1 MLGNRV
7 RATFCLPARVRR
19 QSSVT
24 CAAAERVLR
33 CSPVCGQRQVSGR
46 RRREHPVPSELRVN
60 VLEHLAKSAGEPVVD
75 ARTRHTQ
82 LPARHV
88 NKQPGDVHAKMLEK
102 KIEINNYF

>member
-7 RATFCLPARVRR
+7 RAAFCLPARVRR

-46 RRREHPVPSELRVN
+46 RRREHPVPSELRVD

-88 NKQPGDVHAKMLEK
+88 NKQPGDVDAKMLGK
-102 KIEINNYF
+102 KLN